1 MLSGQVGE
9 ANPLEE
15 EFGAP
20 VSELGATRKLMS
32 VHGLALFGLVWVAGA
47 GVAAGAV
54 SAGAAFCRAGIVGHS
69 DCGRV
74 ARLAAAGSVGR

>member
-1 MLSGQVGE
+1 MLSGQVRK
-9 ANPLEE
+9 ANALEE

-32 VHGLALFGLVWVAGA
+32 GHGVARFGFVWMAGA

-54 SAGAAFCRAGIVGHS
+54 SAGAFCRVGIAGQS